1 MESISHRLFYINFV
15 VKLKYTTNEEHIVKK
30 FVALSACLI
39 LMANN
44 LVVQGASNGEA
55 GAVTQGNDMKSMLN
69 LSYGSEPE
77 QIGDLYIPKKVTADT
92 PKILLIH
99 GGGWVSEKYL
109 KWTLTDQSAVFC
121 NDGYVVYNIDYRL
134 APKGEWPLIGD
145 DCITAAKKLISCEG
159 IPELAEVA
167 GKPISVLGV
176 SAGGHLSLMTGLC
189 LPRKDVM
196 GVISISGIADHV
208 LDAEQHPGRYE
219 QLFNGKP
226 IDVNAFP
233 PAHIKDDMPAILLTH
248 FWDDDV
254 VPIES
259 QIVFARA
266 LADRG
271 SGIETYFYD
280 FDRRNQGHGIWD
292 VNNKKKHVLYSDIY
306 GRISAFLNKVY
317 GKPQPLPGGASFKYL
332 GKLDKVTSSEIK
344 ESSVS
349 IGFECLD
356 RDLFVPEYC
365 YDKLAAIGVKN
376 ARVQTGWWKCEKEKG
391 VYDWTWLD
399 NIVENLERRGI
410 KPWFNVGFGNKL
422 YMGETYGDA
431 SVGFVP
437 IHYGEECEKAWVNF
451 CRALAERYKGRIDYY
466 EIWNEANGKSFW
478 RPKEPNSEG
487 YAKLIKITADAIH
500 EANPDAR
507 CGACVAGFPKPYIL
521 DLKRYG
527 AMEKLNFFALH
538 PYDPQPEQSWPQRVQ
553 WLRDALAGAGYRG
566 SDIEVWQGESGFA
579 SWTPEKY
586 WQARFVRES
595 ERAQAV
601 WLLRRFI
608 LDLHLDL
615 QMSSYFQTVDMME
628 KAYQMGNSEQGTR
641 KVARQGIL
649 NGLTYTPKPSYFAL
663 SSVAAIFHDG
673 VKPVSGDRFI
683 AWQDD
688 ARPMTKRHDRLE
700 NVAVRC
706 LTFARGRTPYYVYY
720 MPADP
725 QFGWADSKART
736 TLEFFNYKDLDLLKK
751 PVLINLL
758 TGDVFELPTRGN
770 QKDFG
775 SVFID
780 NLPLS
785 DTPMIICDR
794 SVISITN

>member
-1 MESISHRLFYINFV
+1 M
-15 VKLKYTTNEEHIVKK
+15 KK

-44 LVVQGASNGEA
+44 LVAQGASNGEA
-55 GAVTQGNDMKSMLN
+55 GAVTQGNDMKSMLD

-99 GGGWVSEKYL
+99 GGGWRSKQYL
-109 KWTLTDQSAVFC
+109 RDTLSDQSKLFC
-121 NDGYVVYNIDYRL
+121 KAGYIVYNVDYRL
-134 APKGEWPLIGD
+134 APEAAWPVIGD
-145 DCITAAKKLISCEG
+145 DCIAAAKKLISCEG
-159 IPELAEVA
+159 LPKLSEVA
-167 GKPISVLGV
+167 DKPISILGV
-176 SAGGHLSLMTGLC
+176 SAGGHLALMTGMR
-189 LPRKDVM
+189 LPRESVK
-196 GVISISGIADHV
+196 GIISISGIADPV
-208 LDAEQHPGRYE
+208 LDAEKSPARYE
-219 QLFNGKP
+219 ALFNGGP
-226 IDVNAFP
+226 IDIDAFP
-233 PAHIKDDMPAILLTH
+233 IKHISNELPPILLTH
-248 FWDDDV
+248 CWNDTV

-259 QIVFARA
+259 QIALARA
-266 LADRG
+266 MADKL

-280 FDRRNQGHGIWD
+280 LERTNQGHAIWD
-292 VNNKKKHVLYSDIY
+292 VNNKKQHVLYPDIFERGLTFLRGVY
-306 GRISAFLNKVY
+306 GR
-317 GKPQPLPGGASFKYL
+317 PEPLHGGASFKYL
-332 GKLDKVTSSEIK
+332 GKLAPVASSNVNQSAI
-344 ESSVS
+344 S

-356 RDLFVPEYC
+356 RDLFIPEYC
-365 YDKLAAIGVKN
+365 YDKLARIGVKN

-399 NIVENLERRGI
+399 NIVDNLERRGI

-500 EANPDAR
+500 EANPNAR

-538 PYDPQPEQSWPQRVQ
+538 PYDPQPEQSWAQRVQ

-595 ERAQAV
+595 EHAQAV

-700 NVAVRC
+700 NVAIRC

-725 QFGWADSKART
+725 QFGWVDSKART
-736 TLEFFNYKDLDLLKK
+736 TLEFFKYRDLDLMKS
-751 PVLINLL
+751 PVLVNLL
-758 TGDVFELPTRGN
+758 TGDVFELPTRGDAI
-770 QKDFG
+770 QHG
-775 SVFID
+775 SLFLD

-785 DTPMIICDR
+785 DAPMVICDR
-794 SVISITN
+794 SAIALEN